1 MSEKKEIDYYET
13 LQVSPRADRD
23 TIERVFR
30 HMAKR
35 FHPDNNSTGDAERFS
50 QVMEAY
56 QVLSD
61 PEARAAY
68 DARYTDVR
76 RQQWEIFD
84 QASATSDVETD
95 RRIRIGILTL
105 LYQARRRDVSRP
117 GVGALELESILGCPS
132 DHMEFHVWYLKEKG
146 WVQRLDTGLLAITVD
161 GVERLHEEDIP
172 WSDERH
178 RLPGPAG
185 TGGGQAGGPGH
196 TQGPGPGSHDGTLG

>member
-1 MSEKKEIDYYET
+1 MSEQKEIDHYET
-13 LQVSPRADRD
+13 LQVSPRADRE

-56 QVLSD
+56 RVLSD

-76 RQQWEIFD
+76 RQQWKIFD

-105 LYQARRRDVSRP
+105 LYQARRRDVSSP

-172 WSDERH
+172 WSKEKQ
-178 RLPGPAG
+178 RLPRG
-185 TGGGQAGGPGH
+185 TG
-196 TQGPGPGSHDGTLG
+196 TGPGSHDGALG